1 MKGKKASRALTLLR
15 VTEIVRIRLDGA
27 KEWDVSEYVREQE
40 TTDGSPWQLEE
51 GETPL
56 CERQIRR
63 YIAKADRQIAAAEM
77 SACAAALTVHL
88 ARRESLYAKALRQ
101 GDIRTAAS
109 VLKDEAELLGLYPA
123 RKTQLTGKDGAPL
136 IPTPEKRL
144 TDAERHTA
152 IAAILARLGATS
164 N

>member
-56 CERQIRR
+56 CDRQIRR
-63 YIAKADRQIAAAEM
+63 YIAKADQLIAGAEM
-77 SACAAALTVHL
+77 SACTAEMTVHL
-88 ARRESLYAKALRQ
+88 ARRESLFAKAINA
-101 GDIRTAAS
+101 GDVKAALA
-109 VLKDEAELLGLYPA
+109 VLIDEAKLRGLYPPT
-123 RKTQLTGKDGAPL
+123 KTQLTGKDGAPL

-152 IAAILARLGATS
+152 ITAILARLGAAH